1 MFLRFQTLRMSGEVL
16 DEDKQC
22 DIELR
27 PLNDVKHD
35 KPISVYKP
43 VDDVITAYTD
53 KESNVSQ
60 KYKPNGIFSPSDN
73 SKTGD
78 KSSKEDEKTRIA
90 DSSRDCSDIN
100 PEGVALGGSHDYFI
114 LENVNSEE
122 NCLQHEDAQ
131 RNSNEYFR
139 LEVVARES
147 VCTKL

>member
-1 MFLRFQTLRMSGEVL
+1 MSGEVL

-53 KESNVSQ
+53 KESIVSQ
-60 KYKPNGIFSPSDN
+60 KHHTNGIFSPPVN

-78 KSSKEDEKTRIA
+78 KSSKEDDKSPIVG
-90 DSSRDCSDIN
+90 SSRDGPDTN
-100 PEGVALGGSHDYFI
+100 TEGVALGGNHDYFI
-114 LENVNSEE
+114 LENVNSED

-139 LEVVARES
+139 LEVVARENA
-147 VCTKL
+147 CTKL